1 MKQQNE
7 ETPVKRLQHKY
18 EDEDVNKM
26 QNEIKQKNKPGCGK
40 QAR

>member
-1 MKQQNE
+1 MKEQNE

-18 EDEDVNKM
+18 KDEDVNKM
-26 QNEIKQKNKPGCGK
+26 QNEISKKKPGCGK